1 MIGRIRQAVSH
12 LDRRPRMGRLGK
24 LEGTREL
31 VVPGTPFIF
40 VYRVANG
47 VVEILRIIHGA
58 QLWPDGSA

>member
-12 LDRRPRMGRLGK
+12 LDRQPRMGRLGK

-31 VVPGTPFIF
+31 VVPGTPFIV

-58 QLWPDGSA
+58 QHWPDDSA